1 MAVLDGQEM
10 REDIVS
16 RLLGGETDL
25 ATSKYLD
32 RISELAGME
41 EAEHQF
47 LVDPFDRSVA
57 LVFQMFQSSD
67 LDPWDVDLSFFIEM
81 FSERIEESENIDL
94 PTCGRLIRMAWS
106 ILKGQASDLIER
118 QERAFDFT
126 EEDENWD
133 DDDWDDEE
141 EDEGHVAKQKPV
153 LSEEMKAALE
163 LRSQQKKKTPSFRR
177 TEWFRYKRLSR
188 SGWRAPHGMDSKQRR
203 NYKYRSSLVRV
214 GHGKVATARGLHP
227 SGFKE
232 IMVHNTGDLESIDPE
247 TEAARVG
254 KTVGGRKREQIYS
267 RADELGIRVLNR
279 RRDV

>member
-1 MAVLDGQEM
+1 MSDNY
-10 REDIVS
+10 EDMTVAELKALLKEAGLKVS
-16 RLLGGETDL
+16 G
-25 ATSKYLD
+25 KK
-32 RISELAGME
+32 SELIERLA
-41 EAEHQF
+41 EAQEA
-47 LVDPFDRSVA
+47 S
-57 LVFQMFQSSD
+57 
-67 LDPWDVDLSFFIEM
+67 
-81 FSERIEESENIDL
+81 EESEVVEE
-94 PTCGRLIRMAWS
+94 A
-106 ILKGQASDLIER
+106 
-118 QERAFDFT
+118 T
-126 EEDENWD
+126 EEVSDEVVENTD
-133 DDDWDDEE
+133 DSAEDAEEDDWDDEDWDEE

-153 LSEEMKAALE
+153 LSEDMKLALA
-163 LRSQQKKKTPSFRR
+163 LRDEQKKKTPAFKR

-227 SGFKE
+227 SGFRE
-232 IMVHNTGDLESIDPE
+232 VMVHNTGDLEIIDPE

>member
-1 MAVLDGQEM
+1 MAEDYEGMTVAELKVLLKEQGLP
-10 REDIVS
+10 VS
-16 RLLGGETDL
+16 GKK
-25 ATSKYLD
+25 A
-32 RISELAGME
+32 
-41 EAEHQF
+41 
-47 LVDPFDRSVA
+47 
-57 LVFQMFQSSD
+57 
-67 LDPWDVDLSFFIEM
+67 
-81 FSERIEESENIDL
+81 
-94 PTCGRLIRMAWS
+94 
-106 ILKGQASDLIER
+106 DLIER
-118 QERAFDFT
+118 LSGAQEESAEP
-126 EEDENWD
+126 EEVDTPVVEESMDEEESFEESNDDDSDDDDD
-133 DDDWDDEE
+133 DDDWDDDWDDE

-153 LSEEMKAALE
+153 LSDDMKVALA
-163 LRSQQKKKTPSFRR
+163 LRFEQKKKTPAFKR

-188 SGWRAPHGMDSKQRR
+188 SGWRAPHGMDNKQRR

-232 IMVHNTGDLESIDPE
+232 VMVHNTGDLESIDPE